1 MGLISAVARRLFP
14 PTETI
19 DGYEQPELIEI
30 IFRKTLAY
38 EPKGDW
44 PEMQGVSSVLDFGG
58 GCGLHYK
65 QAKSSTARWAVVE
78 TPAMVERAK
87 ELATEKLQFFAN
99 ISDAARWLGG
109 VEKVHS
115 NGSLQYAPDPER
127 ALEQL
132 CAVRAKKMHWDRT
145 ALSKNGFARETQS
158 SLLGDNGPGPSPPI
172 REKSVRYTMTR
183 IPEQT
188 FLDAHRDYTID
199 ARGPDWFRFSLKC

>member
-19 DGYEQPELIEI
+19 DGYDQPELIEI

-44 PEMQGVSSVLDFGG
+44 PEMHGVSSVLDFGG

-145 ALSKNGFARETQS
+145 PLSKNGFARETQS
-158 SLLGDNGPGPSPPI
+158 SLLGDNGPGTSPPI
-172 REKSVRYTMTR
+172 REKSLRYTMTR

-188 FLDAHRDYTID
+188 FLDGHRDYTID